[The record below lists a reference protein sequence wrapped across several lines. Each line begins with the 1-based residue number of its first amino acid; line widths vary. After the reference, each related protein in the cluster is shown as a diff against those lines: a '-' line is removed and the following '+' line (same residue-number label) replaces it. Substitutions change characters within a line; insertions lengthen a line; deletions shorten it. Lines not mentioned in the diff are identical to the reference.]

1 MPKNCSLCI
10 QPENIKKRLLDLK
23 IAGNSPRK
31 IETILADEFNVEVSY
46 SAIGRHLKGCVQK
59 EASLEP
65 LGNDEL
71 ENLAINPPN
80 PQMLHHA
87 LVNLLALAIRQ
98 CHTHISEKADLE
110 VFRGLE
116 VLVNIR
122 DKLYPQKQGVD
133 AGESFREK
141 SMAVLDS
148 LTEEEKR
155 TLIAQDRH

>member
-1 MPKNCSLCI
+1 M
-10 QPENIKKRLLDLK
+10 E
-23 IAGNSPRK
+23 GV
-31 IETILADEFNVEVSY
+31 LADEFKVEVSY
-46 SAIGRHLKGCVQK
+46 SAIGRHLKRCVQK

-71 ENLAINPPN
+71 ENLATNPPD
-80 PQMLHHA
+80 PQTLHHA

-122 DKLYPQKQGVD
+122 DKLYPQKLLNRVEG
-133 AGESFREK
+133 SSLREQ
-141 SMAVLDS
+141 SYDLFNS
-148 LTEEEKR
+148 LTEEERKNLF
-155 TLIAQDRH
+155 TQDQER